1 MQRILGGWKSTSFC
15 CLVGTAACTLLLL
28 VANTAAFGQDGPIAD
43 NSPTADKEDL
53 QPSFS
58 EMAVDRPGEATCS
71 DLGCWWPCCRP
82 RWTASA
88 DCIILDRIG
97 SVSYTL
103 VATAKHSIPFK
114 DLYNITGTE
123 VLNANDLEQGF
134 AAGPKLG
141 LIRHGDNGYDLEL
154 SYFQI
159 DGWND
164 YRSIGPTPDDWL
176 IMRASRWSEHLSA
189 SSRPQR
195 DANDGLGLCFRLY
208 NAELNMRWNAC
219 ARLTVLVGFRW
230 ANLTEGLL
238 GTLPDAGNLASEA
251 GAFLECKRGEQPLWF
266 PGWRRWKG
274 IGTRSLFDRRR
285 DEGRAF
291 WQQRGRDNGGQHRS
305 DRLLGV
311 GFDQPRRLSWRNR
324 LAVQVSSHAEAF
336 AEAGLRSHLAAR
348 RCFGAGQIQETY
360 SYSPDRKQ
368 TYIQALGVNCGSG
381 VFYHGATAGL
391 EYSF

>member
-176 IMRASRWSEHLSA
+176 IMRAPGGPNIFLQAQDHKETQMMAWDYA
-189 SSRPQR
+189 S
-195 DANDGLGLCFRLY
+195 RLY

-238 GTLPDAGNLASEA
+238 GTLPMPGTWPQRREPFWNANVANNLYGFQVGGDGKVLERGRFSIDGVMKAGLFGNNAAETTGVSIDRTVYWESASTSHV
-251 GAFLECKRGEQPLWF
+251 AFLGETGLQCKFQV
-266 PGWRRWKG
+266 
-274 IGTRSLFDRRR
+274 T
-285 DEGRAF
+285 
-291 WQQRGRDNGGQHRS
+291 Q
-305 DRLLGV
+305 RLLLKLGYEAIWLQGV
-311 GFDQPRRLSWRNR
+311 A
-324 LAVQVSSHAEAF
+324 LA
-336 AEAGLRSHLAAR
+336 
-348 RCFGAGQIQETY
+348 
-360 SYSPDRKQ
+360 PDRFRKPIV
-368 TYIQALGVNCGSG
+368 TVPIASKPISR
-381 VFYHGATAGL
+381 HWASTAGPAC
-391 EYSF
+391 SITVPRPV